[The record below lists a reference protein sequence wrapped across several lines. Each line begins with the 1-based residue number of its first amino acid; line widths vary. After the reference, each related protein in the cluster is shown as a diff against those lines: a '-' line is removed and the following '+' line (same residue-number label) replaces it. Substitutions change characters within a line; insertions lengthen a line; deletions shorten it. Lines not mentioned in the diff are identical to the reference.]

1 MAKSL
6 EQAELDFLARYS
18 DLLDTLEDGFSSV
31 AYFYRE
37 GFEES
42 GDRLLLQMLDSVL
55 PYSPENMTM
64 AHIVSE
70 REEHQQVLKQFYD
83 AAAKAGNALEEKNR
97 SEKMV
102 YLSTVLLP
110 VFQRWKLLVDGLLN
124 QKEE

>member
-6 EQAELDFLARYS
+6 EKAELDFLATYS
-18 DLLDTLEDGFSSV
+18 ALLDTLEDGFSSV

-42 GDRLLLQMLDSVL
+42 GDRLLLQMLESVL

-70 REEHQQVLKQFYD
+70 RGEHQKVLKQFYQTT
-83 AAAKAGNALEEKNR
+83 AEAGKMLETKNR
-97 SEKMV
+97 HEKIT

-110 VFQRWKLLVDGLLN
+110 VFQRWKLLVDGLLH
-124 QKEE
+124 QKEN

>member
-18 DLLDTLEDGFSSV
+18 DLLDTLEEGFSSV

-37 GFEES
+37 GYEES
-42 GDRLLLQMLDSVL
+42 GDRLLLQMLESVL

-64 AHIVSE
+64 AHIISE
-70 REEHQQVLKQFYD
+70 WEEHQQVLRHFYNVT
-83 AAAKAGNALEEKNR
+83 AKAGNELEEKNR
-97 SEKMV
+97 NEKIT

-110 VFQRWKLLVDGLLN
+110 AFQRWKLLVDGLLN
-124 QKEE
+124 QREE

>member
-55 PYSPENMTM
+55 PYSPDNMTM

>member
-124 QKEE
+124 HKEE

>member
-6 EQAELDFLARYS
+6 EQAELDFLVRYS

>member
-18 DLLDTLEDGFSSV
+18 DLLDTLEEGFSSV

-37 GFEES
+37 GYEES
-42 GDRLLLQMLDSVL
+42 GDRLLLQMLESVL

-64 AHIVSE
+64 AHIISE
-70 REEHQQVLKQFYD
+70 WEEHQQVLRHFYNVT
-83 AAAKAGNALEEKNR
+83 AKAGNELEEKNR
-97 SEKMV
+97 NEKIT

-110 VFQRWKLLVDGLLN
+110 AFQRWKLLVDGL
-124 QKEE
+124 

>member
-18 DLLDTLEDGFSSV
+18 ALLDTLEEGFSSV

-42 GDRLLLQMLDSVL
+42 GDRLLLQMLESVL

-64 AHIVSE
+64 AHIISE
-70 REEHQQVLKQFYD
+70 REEHQQVLRHFYEVT
-83 AAAKAGNALEEKNR
+83 AKAGSKLEDKNR
-97 SEKMV
+97 NEKIT

-110 VFQRWKLLVDGLLN
+110 AFQRWKLLVDGLLN